1 MIKCVLFDLD
11 GTLIQTTE
19 IIIETFKVTFQKYFP
34 HIQLSDNDYTNMLGQ
49 TLFTTFGYY
58 TSNQD
63 EINEV
68 VQFYRTY
75 SDDIIEQGLKSYPG
89 AVEIMTFLKKKNVK
103 IGVVTSKMRHVA
115 THHLKLTGLVDFID
129 GLVGYEDV
137 TEHKPSP
144 EPILKALQL
153 FGTKPQSTI
162 YIGDH
167 ENDIISAKKAG
178 ILTCA
183 VTYSQRLK
191 EMLSYNPDYAIDELM
206 HIKDII

>member
-34 HIQLSDNDYTNMLGQ
+34 HIQLSDDDYTNMLGQ

-191 EMLSYNPDYAIDELM
+191 ETLSYNPDYAIDELM

>member
-34 HIQLSDNDYTNMLGQ
+34 HIQLSDDDYTNMLGQ

-115 THHLKLTGLVDFID
+115 THHLKLTGLVYFID

-191 EMLSYNPDYAIDELM
+191 EMLSYNPDYAIDELI

>member
-34 HIQLSDNDYTNMLGQ
+34 HIQLSDDDYTNMLGQ

>member
-34 HIQLSDNDYTNMLGQ
+34 HIQLSDDDYTNMLGQ

-68 VQFYRTY
+68 VQFYRIY

-115 THHLKLTGLVDFID
+115 THHLKLWSWL
-129 GLVGYEDV
+129 
-137 TEHKPSP
+137 
-144 EPILKALQL
+144 A
-153 FGTKPQSTI
+153 STSRCVI
-162 YIGDH
+162 
-167 ENDIISAKKAG
+167 
-178 ILTCA
+178 
-183 VTYSQRLK
+183 
-191 EMLSYNPDYAIDELM
+191 P
-206 HIKDII
+206 

>member
-11 GTLIQTTE
+11 GTLIQTTK

-34 HIQLSDNDYTNMLGQ
+34 HIQLSDDDYTNMLGQ

>member
-34 HIQLSDNDYTNMLGQ
+34 HIQLSDDDYTNMLGQ

-191 EMLSYNPDYAIDELM
+191 EILSYNPDYAIDELM

>member
-191 EMLSYNPDYAIDELM
+191 EMLSYNPDYAIDELI

>member
-34 HIQLSDNDYTNMLGQ
+34 HIQLSDDDYTNMLGQ

-129 GLVGYEDV
+129 RLVGYEDV

>member
-115 THHLKLTGLVDFID
+115 THHLKLTGLFDFID

-144 EPILKALQL
+144 EPILRALQL
-153 FGTKPQSTI
+153 FGAKPQSTI

-191 EMLSYNPDYAIDELM
+191 EMLSYNPDYAIDELI